1 MRLARL
7 QLDNFRSCYST
18 TVDLSDHLTLLV
30 GENDAGK
37 SNVIDALRLAIPPAS
52 GRASIYFDED
62 RDLSYGSPS
71 GTPIRIIRTF
81 TDLSLD
87 QSAVFSAALVD
98 GPMKLVH
105 GTTYRTDPE
114 LPRRYRLS
122 HAIGDAQLV
131 DPEPELRDRIA
142 DVYLPPLRDAA
153 RALDSADG
161 NRLADI
167 FQVIATKEEIASFEA
182 TANASLSALAD
193 NDVARRVVDGVQGH
207 LTSVTQPVRHR
218 VVGVQHHDQKLRRL
232 VRALRLHMSA
242 EGLTPSDLLGSGLG
256 YANLL
261 YVATVVLELERAAEF
276 DLTVLLV
283 EEPEAHLHP
292 QLQSVLLSY
301 LMDQAIQSAAS
312 ASEDSLDPAGRVQVI
327 ATTHSPHLASAVS
340 SANLVVLSSH
350 PHSFD
355 PAAPDI
361 KVDDSEGAD
370 LDPGPTVEHEA
381 SLRHMETVAVAL
393 STLPLSAAHR
403 RKVDRYLDATRS
415 TLLFAR
421 QVILVEG
428 VAEVLLLRT
437 LAERVLYPKANDS
450 DKELGA
456 TNRRLREQFR
466 AISVLVVDG
475 VDFIP
480 YLKVL
485 LGGEVPLCDR
495 VVVVTDGDGGPG
507 EARRKE
513 IEVAFQT
520 AVDTSCLTVC
530 VGTTT
535 LEAELYASV
544 INESALRK
552 AFLKQHPRSGEKWDA
567 LCPADTTTAPERA
580 TLFSKAL
587 RDKTLDLGKGDFAHV
602 IAQILEDGP
611 TSDFST
617 PSYLQKAIEAVALPL
632 GPS

>member
-142 DVYLPPLRDAA
+142 HVYLPPLRDAA

-207 LTSVTQPVRHR
+207 LTS
-218 VVGVQHHDQKLRRL
+218 KI
-232 VRALRLHMSA
+232 
-242 EGLTPSDLLGSGLG
+242 
-256 YANLL
+256 
-261 YVATVVLELERAAEF
+261 
-276 DLTVLLV
+276 
-283 EEPEAHLHP
+283 HP
-292 QLQSVLLSY
+292 
-301 LMDQAIQSAAS
+301 AS
-312 ASEDSLDPAGRVQVI
+312 
-327 ATTHSPHLASAVS
+327 
-340 SANLVVLSSH
+340 
-350 PHSFD
+350 
-355 PAAPDI
+355 
-361 KVDDSEGAD
+361 
-370 LDPGPTVEHEA
+370 
-381 SLRHMETVAVAL
+381 
-393 STLPLSAAHR
+393 
-403 RKVDRYLDATRS
+403 RS
-415 TLLFAR
+415 
-421 QVILVEG
+421 
-428 VAEVLLLRT
+428 
-437 LAERVLYPKANDS
+437 
-450 DKELGA
+450 
-456 TNRRLREQFR
+456 
-466 AISVLVVDG
+466 
-475 VDFIP
+475 
-480 YLKVL
+480 
-485 LGGEVPLCDR
+485 
-495 VVVVTDGDGGPG
+495 
-507 EARRKE
+507 
-513 IEVAFQT
+513 
-520 AVDTSCLTVC
+520 
-530 VGTTT
+530 
-535 LEAELYASV
+535 
-544 INESALRK
+544 
-552 AFLKQHPRSGEKWDA
+552 
-567 LCPADTTTAPERA
+567 
-580 TLFSKAL
+580 
-587 RDKTLDLGKGDFAHV
+587 
-602 IAQILEDGP
+602 
-611 TSDFST
+611 
-617 PSYLQKAIEAVALPL
+617 
-632 GPS
+632 